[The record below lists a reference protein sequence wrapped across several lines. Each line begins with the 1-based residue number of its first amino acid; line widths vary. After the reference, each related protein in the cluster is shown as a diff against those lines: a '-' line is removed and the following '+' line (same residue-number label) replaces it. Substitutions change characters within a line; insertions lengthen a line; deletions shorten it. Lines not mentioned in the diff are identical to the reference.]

1 MTTRTRWMAQLLRL
15 ARLAERSAHT
25 GRDPAEAIGADAP
38 DNAARRRVL
47 QGAAAGAV
55 ASGAGVLAPPMVAA
69 AASGGRALLGRFGLF
84 GNGGVAVVGAGMA
97 GLACATELARTGVA
111 THVFEAA
118 TRVGGRILSARRTF
132 PGQVGERGAEFI
144 GTSHHVMRGYA
155 RTLGLRLETIDAPEG
170 VAVHHFQGRRHTEAQ
185 VLEEFR
191 AFAAVI
197 REDLQA
203 LGAPTADGFSAQD
216 ELFDF
221 MTLGEYLDLYGAGGL
236 LRSVV
241 QNAYLAEFGA
251 GIDEVS
257 AISFLRFVY
266 GDRRSHLGPGAGGS
280 LRVAGGNDLITSALA
295 ARLAQPVRL
304 GHRLVAVRRLSGGRV
319 RLTFDTTGGATVQ
332 SDHDAVVLALP
343 FSVLREVVFDAS
355 TELPQWKHD
364 AIARSSMGE
373 ATRMLVG
380 FREPFWRRGG
390 ANGTGAAD
398 LPSMQTTWEANPSAA
413 TTAGAVLAHQTGGA
427 AARAM
432 MPANVQ
438 SDATDF
444 LASLEEAL
452 PGAMAAA
459 SRGRNGELLALTEN
473 WGLNPLSRGA
483 FPCPRPGYFTTIAH
497 HEAKPV
503 GNLLF
508 AGDHTSSFY
517 EWQGFMEG
525 AALSGLR
532 AAAEASQLLRSS

>member
-1 MTTRTRWMAQLLRL
+1 MAQLLRL

-25 GRDPAEAIGADAP
+25 GRDAAEALGTDAP
-38 DNAARRRVL
+38 SNAGRRRVL
-47 QGAAAGAV
+47 QGAAAGMV
-55 ASGAGVLAPPMVAA
+55 ASGAGVLAPPMAA
-69 AASGGRALLGRFGLF
+69 AAAAGGRSLLARFGLF
-84 GNGGVAVVGAGMA
+84 GNGGVAVVGAGIA
-97 GLACATELARTGVA
+97 GLACATELARNGVA
-111 THVFEAA
+111 THVFEAGS
-118 TRVGGRILSARRTF
+118 RVGGRCWSVRRTF
-132 PGQVGERGAEFI
+132 PGQVGELGAEFI
-144 GTSHHVMRGYA
+144 GTSHHAMLGYA
-155 RTLGLRLETIDAPEG
+155 RSLGLRLEPIDAPEG
-170 VAVHHFQGRRHTEAQ
+170 VAVHHFQGRRYTEAQ

-197 REDLQA
+197 GDDLQA
-203 LGAPTADGFSAQD
+203 LGAPTADRFSAQD

-221 MTLGEYLDLYGAGGL
+221 MTLSEYLDLYGAGGL

-280 LRVAGGNDLITSALA
+280 LRVAGGNDLIPRGLA
-295 ARLAQPVRL
+295 GRLKQPVRL
-304 GHRLVAVRRLSGGRV
+304 GHTLVAVRRLSGGRV
-319 RLTFDTTGGATVQ
+319 RLTFDTSGGATVQ

-343 FSVLREVVFDAS
+343 FSVLRDVVFDAS

-364 AIARSSMGE
+364 AIARSSLGE
-373 ATRMLVG
+373 GTRMLLG

-413 TTAGAVLAHQTGGA
+413 TGAGAVLAHQAGGA
-427 AARAM
+427 AARALL
-432 MPANVQ
+432 PANVQ
-438 SDATDF
+438 SDAADF
-444 LASLEEAL
+444 LASLEEAM
-452 PGAMAAA
+452 PGAIAAA
-459 SRGRNGELLALTEN
+459 SRTRSGALVALTEN

-483 FPCPRPGYFTTIAH
+483 VPCPRPGYFTTIAH

-532 AAAEASQLLRSS
+532 AAAEAAQLLRTA

>member
-1 MTTRTRWMAQLLRL
+1 MTRTKWMAQLLRL

-25 GRDPAEAIGADAP
+25 GRDVAEAIGADAP
-38 DNAARRRVL
+38 EDMHRRRVL
-47 QGAAAGAV
+47 QGAAAGV
-55 ASGAGVLAPPMVAA
+55 ITTGAGVLAPPVVAA
-69 AASGGRALLGRFGLF
+69 AASGGRSLMARLGLR
-84 GNGGVAVVGAGMA
+84 GNGGVAVVGAGIA
-97 GLACATELARTGVA
+97 GLACATELARLGVA
-111 THVFEAA
+111 THVFEAG
-118 TRVGGRILSARRTF
+118 TRVGGRCWSAPRAF
-132 PGQVGERGAEFI
+132 PGQVAERGAEFI
-144 GTSHHVMRGYA
+144 GTSHHAMLGYA
-155 RTLGLRLETIDAPEG
+155 RALGLRLETIDAPEG
-170 VAVHHFQGRRHTEAQ
+170 NAFHHFQGRRHTEAQ

-197 REDLQA
+197 RDDLQA
-203 LGAPTADGFSAQD
+203 LGAPTADRFSPQD
-216 ELFDF
+216 ELFDY
-221 MTLGEYLDLYGAGGL
+221 MTLAEYLDLYGAGGL
-236 LRSVV
+236 LRSVI

-266 GDRRSHLGPGAGGS
+266 GDRRSTLGPGAGGS
-280 LRVAGGNDLITSALA
+280 LRVAGGNDLIASGLA
-295 ARLAQPVRL
+295 GRLRQPVRL
-304 GHRLVAVRRLSGGRV
+304 GHRLVAVRSLSGGRV
-319 RLTFDTTGGATVQ
+319 RLTFDTTGGATIQ
-332 SDHDAVVLALP
+332 TDHDAVVLALP
-343 FSVLREVVFDAS
+343 FSVLRDVGFDAS
-355 TELPQWKHD
+355 TELPPWKQM
-364 AIARSSMGE
+364 AISTSATGD

-398 LPSMQTTWEANPSAA
+398 LPAMQTTWEGNPSSA
-413 TTAGAVLAHQTGGA
+413 TNTGAVLAHQVGGA
-427 AARAM
+427 AARAL

-438 SDATDF
+438 SDAADF

-452 PGAMAAA
+452 PGAIAAA
-459 SRGRNGELLALTEN
+459 SRKANGELVAVTEN
-473 WGLNPLSRGA
+473 WSLNPLSRGA

-532 AAAEASQLLRSS
+532 AAAEASQLVRTA

>member
-15 ARLAERSAHT
+15 ARLAERSART
-25 GRDPAEAIGADAP
+25 GRDPAEAIGHDVP
-38 DNAARRRVL
+38 DSASRRRVL

-55 ASGAGVLAPPMVAA
+55 ASGAGVLSPPMVAA
-69 AASGGRALLGRFGLF
+69 AASGSRLLLGRLGLF

-132 PGQVGERGAEFI
+132 PGQVAERGAEFI
-144 GTSHHVMRGYA
+144 GTGHHAMLGYA

-170 VAVHHFQGRRHTEAQ
+170 VAVHHFQGQRHTEAQ

-191 AFAAVI
+191 AFARVI
-197 REDLQA
+197 GEDLQA
-203 LGAPTADGFSAQD
+203 LGAPTADRYGAQD

-241 QNAYLAEFGA
+241 HNAYLAEFGA
-251 GIDEVS
+251 GVDEVS

-280 LRVAGGNDLITSALA
+280 LRVAGGNDLVTSALA
-295 ARLAQPVRL
+295 ARLPQPVRL
-304 GHRLVAVRRLSGGRV
+304 GHRLVAVRTLSGGRV
-319 RLTFDTTGGATVQ
+319 RLTFDTTGGRTVQ

-343 FSVLREVVFDAS
+343 FSVLRDVVFDGA
-355 TELPQWKHD
+355 TALPQWKRD
-364 AIARSSMGE
+364 AIAQSSMGE

-380 FREPFWRRGG
+380 FRAPFWRAGG
-390 ANGTGAAD
+390 ANGTAAAD
-398 LPSMQTTWEANPSAA
+398 LPSLQTTWEANPGAA
-413 TTAGAVLAHQTGGA
+413 TGAGAVLAHQAGGA

-432 MPANVQ
+432 LPANVQ
-438 SDATDF
+438 ADAADF
-444 LASLEEAL
+444 LASLEEAM
-452 PGAMAAA
+452 PGATAFA
-459 SRGRNGELLALTEN
+459 SRSRDGALLAATEN

-497 HEAKPV
+497 REAKPV

-532 AAAEASQLLRSS
+532 AAAEASALLRNP